1 MGLRDIFV
9 QLAQNIKPQQRETI
23 PNILFMYKDDQKY
36 KNEFYVP
43 NEQELRNF
51 AKNSIVRRA
60 MSLIID
66 GVVKLDWQI
75 VNADKNDKKQYKR
88 DKQVLRSILEN
99 PNIVHEYE
107 DFCRLVLEDLLIGDC
122 GAFEKCRCRDA
133 NHPIY
138 LYPVNGFTIGVVQPF
153 DFTDENAA
161 RYAQRQG
168 TEVRYFTG
176 KQISYLQKNMST
188 ASPYGLGAV
197 ASAYVYIDYL
207 LNTQEYANT
216 VASNAM
222 PKYGLNIKNITPDQ
236 LKAYRKYLANEVAG
250 TNSIPVFSSDGI
262 ESTQMGAINDD
273 ALYAGWQQL
282 LMSIIAVSFNLPPEK
297 LSITKS
303 NDRSTVE
310 EKDQNVLEEAVKP
323 YANILAKAFNRM
335 FREAGYGHL
344 KVEHIFAESEKAKTS
359 RSDRVVKEFKEGI
372 LTENDARELL
382 SYPKRES
389 EYSDVTIFEAK
400 AKVNKDY
407 MALGGFGFNGVGTV
421 KDTSEVKDS
430 ADKATG

>member
-1 MGLRDIFV
+1 
-9 QLAQNIKPQQRETI
+9 
-23 PNILFMYKDDQKY
+23 
-36 KNEFYVP
+36 
-43 NEQELRNF
+43 
-51 AKNSIVRRA
+51 
-60 MSLIID
+60 
-66 GVVKLDWQI
+66 
-75 VNADKNDKKQYKR
+75 
-88 DKQVLRSILEN
+88 
-99 PNIVHEYE
+99 
-107 DFCRLVLEDLLIGDC
+107 
-122 GAFEKCRCRDA
+122 
-133 NHPIY
+133 
-138 LYPVNGFTIGVVQPF
+138 
-153 DFTDENAA
+153 
-161 RYAQRQG
+161 
-168 TEVRYFTG
+168 
-176 KQISYLQKNMST
+176 MST

-323 YANILAKAFNRM
+323 YANILSKAFNRM

-344 KVEHIFAESEKAKTS
+344 KVEHIFAESEKAKAS

-389 EYSDVTIFEAK
+389 EYSDITIFEAK

-407 MALGGFGFNGVGTV
+407 MVLGGFNGVGTV